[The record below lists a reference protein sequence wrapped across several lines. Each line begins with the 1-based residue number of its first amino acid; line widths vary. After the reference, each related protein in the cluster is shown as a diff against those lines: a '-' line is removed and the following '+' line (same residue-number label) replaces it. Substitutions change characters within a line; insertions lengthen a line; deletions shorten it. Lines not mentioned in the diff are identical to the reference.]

1 MSRTHTPRVGVILLT
16 FFLFPILAHGQS
28 AGIDSARY
36 AGLRWRE
43 IGPFRGGRVDAV
55 SGVVGQPLVY
65 YMGSTGGGI
74 WKTVDGGNT
83 WDPVSDKDLT
93 AGSVGAL
100 AVAESDPN
108 VIYAGSGE
116 ETVRGNVSPG
126 DGMYKSTDAGK
137 SWSKTGLTDAGQIGR
152 IVVHPKNADLVY
164 VAAMGHAFGPNPMRG
179 LYRSTDGGKTWQ
191 KILSR
196 NDSTGAVDIVL
207 DPTNPRIIYA
217 SLWQEQRT
225 PWDFSSGGAGSGL
238 FKSTDGGDTWTELT
252 RKKGMPE
259 GVVGRI
265 GIAVSPVSPD
275 RIWAVVE
282 AKEGGVFRSDDGGDT
297 WHKASDDHEI
307 RQRAWYFSNIYADP
321 ASADV
326 VYALNVS
333 FRKSVDGGA
342 SFEEMDV
349 PHGDNHALWIDPTN
363 SRRMVLG
370 NDGGATVTVDGGKS
384 WTTVDNQPTAQFYHV
399 IATTHWPYQVCG
411 AQQDNSTVCIATSSD
426 GGGISGPGLGGGRW
440 RRVGVDRR
448 AGRHARRGVRGQL
461 RQPYHATG
469 SPEPPGAEHQRVA
482 RQPHGARGGGPQ
494 IPVPVDLPDRH
505 RAYQFGRSLHRFAG
519 ALQEHQRGLEL
530 GGDQPRSDPQRL
542 DPAAVVRGPITKD
555 NTSVEYYGTIFTIA
569 PSPKDSTLIWIGT
582 DDGLVQVTRDGGKSW
597 TNVTPPGVTAG
608 TQISMV
614 DASSQD
620 AATAYVA
627 ATRYKLDDVA
637 PYAFVTHDFGK
648 SWKKI
653 VTGIPPTHFVR
664 VVRQDPVRP
673 NLLYA
678 GTEFGAYVS
687 FNDGAAW
694 QSLRLNLPVVPVHD
708 LTIKGNDLVAAT
720 HGRAFWIL
728 DGVGPLREL
737 AGPETQGDR
746 VLYQPADPWRTGG
759 FRAGRRQATVGQN
772 APRGAQVF
780 FYLKD
785 KPDSVVTVEIRDAR
799 DSLVRRWSTKPA
811 EPLDSLDVK
820 AGMNHVAWDL
830 RYPGAHRFKGMILW
844 GGGTNGPAAVPG
856 AYTVRVAT
864 KGWTASKSFQ
874 VKEDPRVAVST
885 ADLQKEFDLLIR
897 IRDRLSQADDAVKQI
912 RDIVGQL
919 DGVEARAKGQSG
931 ALAITARA
939 DSLKSRLGE
948 IEKAIYQTPESVG
961 RGSPQL
967 SHPAQQPDRGRR
979 RGGGKRRRGTD
990 GAVVPGVRPGVGL
1003 APDAAGPAQGH
1014 CDDGHPRLQS
1024 GGRGAECA
1032 SGHYPMT
1039 QRIPS
1044 PGLAPLKDRP
1054 GSVELIQR
1062 T

>member
-1 MSRTHTPRVGVILLT
+1 MSRSHPPRVVVILLT
-16 FFLFPILAHGQS
+16 LFLFPCLAVAQT
-28 AGIDSARY
+28 AAVDTARY
-36 AGLRWRE
+36 AGLKWRE

-55 SGVVGQPLVY
+55 AGVAGQPLVY
-65 YMGSTGGGI
+65 YMGATGGGI
-74 WKTVDGGNT
+74 WKTIDGGNT

-108 VIYAGSGE
+108 VIYAGTGE

-137 SWSKTGLTDAGQIGR
+137 TWTRAGLADAGQIGR
-152 IVVHPKNADLVY
+152 IAVHPRNADLVY
-164 VAAMGHAFGPNPMRG
+164 VAALGHAFGPNPMRG
-179 LYRSTDGGKTWQ
+179 LYRSGDGGKTWQ

-196 NDSTGAVDIVL
+196 NDSTGAVDVVL

-259 GVVGRI
+259 GVIGRI

-297 WHKASDDHEI
+297 WHKTSDDHEI
-307 RQRAWYFSNIYADP
+307 RQRAWYFSNVYADP

-333 FRKSVDGGA
+333 FRKSVDGGV

-349 PHGDNHALWIDPTN
+349 PHGDNHALWIDPSN
-363 SRRMVLG
+363 PKRMVLG
-370 NDGGATVTVDGGKS
+370 NDGGATVTLDGGKS
-384 WTTVDNQPTAQFYHV
+384 WTTLDNQPTAQFYHV

-426 GGGISGPGLGGGRW
+426 GGGIGDRDWEEVGGGESGWIAARADTPDVVFAGSYGNHIT
-440 RRVGVDRR
+440 RLDRR
-448 AGRHARRGVRGQL
+448 NHQQRNINAWPDNPMGHAASDLKYRFQWTFPIVIAPTNPADL
-461 RQPYHATG
+461 FIG
-469 SPEPPGAEHQRVA
+469 SQVLFKTTNEGSSWQAISPDLTRNDTTHQRSS
-482 RQPHGARGGGPQ
+482 G
-494 IPVPVDLPDRH
+494 
-505 RAYQFGRSLHRFAG
+505 
-519 ALQEHQRGLEL
+519 
-530 GGDQPRSDPQRL
+530 
-542 DPAAVVRGPITKD
+542 GPITKD
-555 NTSVEYYGTIFTIA
+555 NTSVEYYGTIFTVA
-569 PSPKDSTLIWIGT
+569 PSPKDSNLIWIGT
-582 DDGLVQVTRDGGKSW
+582 DDGLVQITRDGGKIWS
-597 TNVTPPGVTAG
+597 NVTPPGVTAG

-614 DASSQD
+614 DASTHD
-620 AATAYVA
+620 AGTAYVA
-627 ATRYKLDDVA
+627 ATRYKLDDFA

-648 SWKKI
+648 TWKKI
-653 VTGIPPTHFVR
+653 VTGIPATHFVR
-664 VVRQDPVRP
+664 VVRQDPVRA

-687 FNDGAAW
+687 FNDGASW

-708 LTIKGNDLVAAT
+708 LAVKDNDLIAAT

-737 AGPETQGDR
+737 AGTEAAADR

-759 FRAGRRQATVGQN
+759 FRSGRRQATVGQN
-772 APRGAQVF
+772 APRGAQIN

-785 KPDSVVTVEIRDAR
+785 KPDSVVTLEIRDAR
-799 DSLVRRWSTKPA
+799 DSLVRRWSTKPTD
-811 EPLDSLDVK
+811 PQDSLEVK

-844 GGGTNGPAAVPG
+844 GGGTNGPVAVPG
-856 AYTVRVAT
+856 TYSVRLSSR
-864 KGWTASKSFQ
+864 GWTATKSFQ
-874 VKEDPRVAVST
+874 VKEDPRVQVTT

-912 RDIVGQL
+912 RDVVSQL
-919 DGVEARAKGQSG
+919 DGVETRAKGQTG
-931 ALAITARA
+931 AAALDARA
-939 DSLKSRLGE
+939 DSLKTRLGE
-948 IEKAIYQTPESVG
+948 IEKAIYQTQNQSGEDPLNYPIRLNNRMSAIASVV
-961 RGSPQL
+961 GS
-967 SHPAQQPDRGRR
+967 A
-979 RGGGKRRRGTD
+979 
-990 GAVVPGVRPGVGL
+990 
-1003 APDAAGPAQGH
+1003 DAAPTEQSYQVFDLISGLLQAQLDRLKAIVTTDIPAFNQAVAAQNV
-1014 CDDGHPRLQS
+1014 PAIIVR
-1024 GGRGAECA
+1024 
-1032 SGHYPMT
+1032 
-1039 QRIPS
+1039 
-1044 PGLAPLKDRP
+1044 
-1054 GSVELIQR
+1054 
-1062 T
+1062 